1 MEGKYLGKSDKFIVT
16 GAQWTTGYLA
26 ERMEAVWS
34 SNAGNIA
41 NISVWTLFCRH
52 RGSSKIF
59 LIEDR
64 SAKTKFGFEI
74 YLWQNTESKLDRMET
89 TRPQRK
95 VRKLL

>member
-59 LIEDR
+59 LIEDQQR
-64 SAKTKFGFEI
+64 QNSVLKFTSGRI
-74 YLWQNTESKLDRMET
+74 
-89 TRPQRK
+89 QRAN
-95 VRKLL
+95 